1 MYFRIKSTCMQ
12 TFLPPSVFSFLAD
25 LKENNHREWFQN
37 NKTRYQEQY
46 NYALQFADELLLR
59 MKQIDTIG
67 TISGKKSLFRINK
80 DVRFSNKNLIFF
92 KRAMYKFS
100 VYARRERRTLF
111 KKDFGL
117 IKFDWKNNSQSKLS
131 IYNLG

>member
-1 MYFRIKSTCMQ
+1 MNAET
-12 TFLPPSVFSFLAD
+12 D
-25 LKENNHREWFQN
+25 
-37 NKTRYQEQY
+37 
-46 NYALQFADELLLR
+46 
-59 MKQIDTIG
+59 
-67 TISGKKSLFRINK
+67 K